1 MRECSEQKGGMG
13 SASGLPGTVWDQV
26 PFAGALGIHM
36 MGEAGTRP
44 QRALTARLRSLLWP
58 GSVWESSD
66 VRRWYQ
72 PWSCNWVR
80 TRGSGG
86 GPVAGRGASRTRRV
100 SS

>member
-1 MRECSEQKGGMG
+1 MG

-66 VRRWYQ
+66 VRRWDQ
-72 PWSCNWVR
+72 PWSCNWGR